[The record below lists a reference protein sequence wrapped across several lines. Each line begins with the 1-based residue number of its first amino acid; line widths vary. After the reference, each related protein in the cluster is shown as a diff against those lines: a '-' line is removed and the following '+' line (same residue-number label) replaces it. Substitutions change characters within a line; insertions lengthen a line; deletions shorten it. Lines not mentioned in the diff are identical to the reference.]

1 MQYDPMAENNRQ
13 QKEKQDLE
21 LKRLKRIEKMIV
33 IVAVLLAIAAFLLKK
48 SSFRTVDVLAGGA
61 VAFVY
66 FYLLTKTMYG
76 AFHNAAEDQ
85 EEISFSPRMAIKI
98 SILSIVSVIFTLGVL
113 IPKICLPIGYLI
125 GFSSMF
131 LSILADGVFTGMFVT
146 LKPKQ

>member
-1 MQYDPMAENNRQ
+1 MVEKNGQ
-13 QKEKQDLE
+13 QGEKQDLE

-33 IVAVLLAIAAFLLKK
+33 VFAVLLAIAAFLLKK
-48 SSFRTVDVLAGGA
+48 PSFRIFDVFAGGV

-76 AFHNAAEDQ
+76 AFHNAADDK
-85 EEISFSPRMAIKI
+85 EEASFSPRMAIKI
-98 SILSIVSVIFTLGVL
+98 SILSIVSVILTLGLL

-131 LSILADGVFTGMFVT
+131 ISILADGVFTGMFVT
-146 LKPKQ
+146 LTPKQ

>member
-1 MQYDPMAENNRQ
+1 MAEKSEPQR
-13 QKEKQDLE
+13 EEQDLE

-33 IVAVLLAIAAFLLKK
+33 VFTVLLAIAAFLFKK
-48 SSFRTVDVLAGGA
+48 PSFKTFDVLAGGV

-76 AFHNAAEDQ
+76 AFHNATVDNGETN
-85 EEISFSPRMAIKI
+85 FSPRMAIKI
-98 SILSIVSVIFTLGVL
+98 SILSIVSVVITLGLL
-113 IPKICLPIGYLI
+113 IPDICQPIGYLI

-131 LSILADGVFTGMFVT
+131 ISILLDGVYIGMFVT

>member
-1 MQYDPMAENNRQ
+1 MVEKNGQ
-13 QKEKQDLE
+13 QGEKQDLE

-33 IVAVLLAIAAFLLKK
+33 VFAVLLAIAAFLLKK
-48 SSFRTVDVLAGGA
+48 PSFRVFDVFAGGV

-76 AFHNAAEDQ
+76 AFHNAADDKGEA
-85 EEISFSPRMAIKI
+85 SFSPRMAIKI
-98 SILSIVSVIFTLGVL
+98 SILSIVSVILTLGLL

-131 LSILADGVFTGMFVT
+131 ISILADGVFTGMFVT
-146 LKPKQ
+146 LTPKQ

>member
-1 MQYDPMAENNRQ
+1 MMQDDPMAENNRQ

-85 EEISFSPRMAIKI
+85 E
-98 SILSIVSVIFTLGVL
+98 VL

>member
-1 MQYDPMAENNRQ
+1 MVEKNGQ

-21 LKRLKRIEKMIV
+21 LKRLQRIEKMI
-33 IVAVLLAIAAFLLKK
+33 IVFTVLLAIAAFFLKNP
-48 SSFRTVDVLAGGA
+48 SFRPFDVFAGGL

-66 FYLLTKTMYG
+66 FYLLIKIMYG
-76 AFHNAAEDQ
+76 AFQSITSEQ
-85 EEISFSPRMAIKI
+85 EENSFSPRMAIKI
-98 SILSIVSVIFTLGVL
+98 SILSIVSVVLTLGLL

-131 LSILADGVFTGMFVT
+131 ISILLDGIYRGMFIT

>member
-1 MQYDPMAENNRQ
+1 MVEKNGQ
-13 QKEKQDLE
+13 QREKQDQE
-21 LKRLKRIEKMIV
+21 LQRLKRIGKMIV
-33 IVAVLLAIAAFLLKK
+33 VFTVLLAVAAFLLKK
-48 SSFRTVDVLAGGA
+48 PSFKAFDVFAGGV

-76 AFHNAAEDQ
+76 AFRNPDNEG
-85 EEISFSPRMAIKI
+85 EISFSPRMAIKI
-98 SILSIVSVIFTLGVL
+98 SILSIVSVVLTLALL

-131 LSILADGVFTGMFVT
+131 ISILADGVFTGMFVT

>member
-1 MQYDPMAENNRQ
+1 MVEKKAQ
-13 QKEKQDLE
+13 QEEKQDLE
-21 LKRLKRIEKMIV
+21 LKRLKRIEKMI
-33 IVAVLLAIAAFLLKK
+33 IVFTVLLAIAAFYLKK
-48 SSFRTVDVLAGGA
+48 PSFAPFDVFAGGV

-66 FYLLTKTMYG
+66 FYLLTKIMYG
-76 AFHNAAEDQ
+76 AFYNIAAEQ

-98 SILSIVSVIFTLGVL
+98 SILSIASVVLTLGLL

-131 LSILADGVFTGMFVT
+131 ISILADGVFTGMFVT

>member
-1 MQYDPMAENNRQ
+1 MIEQNGQ

-21 LKRLKRIEKMIV
+21 FKRLKRIEKMIV
-33 IVAVLLAIAAFLLKK
+33 VFTVLLAVATFLLQKP
-48 SSFRTVDVLAGGA
+48 SFRALDVFAGGV

-76 AFHNAAEDQ
+76 AFRSADDGGEV
-85 EEISFSPRMAIKI
+85 SFSPRMAIKI
-98 SILSIVSVIFTLGVL
+98 SILSIVSVILTLGLL

-131 LSILADGVFTGMFVT
+131 ISILADGVFTGMFVT

>member
-1 MQYDPMAENNRQ
+1 MVEKNGQ
-13 QKEKQDLE
+13 QSEKQDLE

-33 IVAVLLAIAAFLLKK
+33 VFTVLLAVATFLFKRPSFKAF
-48 SSFRTVDVLAGGA
+48 DVLAGGV

-76 AFHNAAEDQ
+76 AFRNADNEG
-85 EEISFSPRMAIKI
+85 EISFSPRMAIKI
-98 SILSIVSVIFTLGVL
+98 SILSIVSVVFTLGLL

-131 LSILADGVFTGMFVT
+131 ISILADGVFTGMFVT
-146 LKPKQ
+146 LKPKE

>member
-1 MQYDPMAENNRQ
+1 MVEQSGQ

-33 IVAVLLAIAAFLLKK
+33 VFAVLLAIAAFLLKK
-48 SSFRTVDVLAGGA
+48 PSFRIFDVFAGGV

-76 AFHNAAEDQ
+76 AFHNAADDKEKA
-85 EEISFSPRMAIKI
+85 SFSPRMAIKI
-98 SILSIVSVIFTLGVL
+98 SILSIVSVILTLGLL

-131 LSILADGVFTGMFVT
+131 ISILADGVFTGMFVT
-146 LKPKQ
+146 LTPKQ